1 MKLKKFNQLFENN
14 DENLDEFEYEIQ
26 GDDEDYD
33 IDEIDDEDEI
43 QEEDEDIDDTD
54 DMEHL
59 KSLLRSFFRNS
70 NLEASIEHK
79 KLDLMIYVYL
89 ENKEKIKTVLRAFE
103 VAKKLK
109 KDILAHYESEFELW
123 ETKSGEPL
131 LIFNFFYDDKYEYY
145 NGRAPF

>member
-1 MKLKKFNQLFENN
+1 MKLKKFNQIFENDN

-43 QEEDEDIDDTD
+43 QVQDEDEDIDDMD
-54 DMEHL
+54 HL

-70 NLEASIEHK
+70 NLDVSIEHK

-89 ENKEKIKTVLRAFE
+89 ENKEKLKKITRAFE
-103 VAKKLK
+103 IAKKLK

-145 NGRAPF
+145 NGKSPF